1 MQSYPKFM
9 FKNHAIGGNDSS
21 VVKSQ
26 AVIPQDPSS
35 LPATYRGWLIAT
47 YNSRSR
53 ESNTEKQAVLTHTH
67 ARAHTQG
74 HTHREI
80 FKNKLPKLSQ
90 KS

>member
-35 LPATYRGWLIAT
+35 LPATYIGWLTAT
-47 YNSRSR
+47 YNSRSS
-53 ESNTEKQAVLTHTH
+53 ESNTEKQAVLTHMH
-67 ARAHTQG
+67 V
-74 HTHREI
+74 HTHKDTHTER
-80 FKNKLPKLSQ
+80 NL
-90 KS
+90 